1 MLKKN
6 IYLIYLAI
14 IVIGILGV
22 AYWILV
28 VGDLGS
34 DVLKG
39 AGNTLFQLLALIAVL
54 TLWMFSNL
62 YRPLPERMRAFLQA
76 IHAAVGTFV
85 FYRAIAYSS
94 IVATELPRLA
104 AINQV
109 VMMMMMGVAILSGGV
124 TIWRGI
130 SGIMEKTEA

>member
-1 MLKKN
+1 MLKKV

-14 IVIGILGV
+14 MVIGMVGI

-39 AGNTLFQLLALIAVL
+39 AGNTLFQLLAMIAVL

-62 YRPLPERMRAFLQA
+62 YRPLPERLRAFLQA
-76 IHAAVGTFV
+76 IHAAIGTFV
-85 FYRAIAYSS
+85 FYRTVVYCS
-94 IVATELPRLA
+94 IVATELPRLE

-109 VMMMMMGVAILSGGV
+109 VMTVMIGITVLSGGV

-130 SGIMEKTEA
+130 SGIMEKQQS